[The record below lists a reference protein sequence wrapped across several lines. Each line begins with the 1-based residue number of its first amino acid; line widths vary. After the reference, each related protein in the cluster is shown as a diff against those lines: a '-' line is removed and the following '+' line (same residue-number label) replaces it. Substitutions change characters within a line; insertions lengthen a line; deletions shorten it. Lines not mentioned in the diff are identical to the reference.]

1 MPTLRGDWFHS
12 RTGSQLSELA
22 AIQLL
27 VKSSHRTEY
36 IGKGWGVDRRNIKNK
51 WIYDF
56 SATAKLGNDSIEPS
70 TMQTKIRNW
79 IRLGFL
85 VDRNTLPLEWTQMG
99 LLWNDAVDNGR
110 GRDANLLYQLIIA
123 NALSTV
129 SFSTESKKFDLIP
142 QEDGLLITFLINEI
156 KNNGNSI
163 SRKRLEL
170 LADGNTKRKSGKNYS
185 YWATDLNQSGLFN
198 KHRDGSMSI
207 SYKYENLLKGVYNYS
222 PDKNLP
228 ARLIKEFPLAENAP
242 FRDHLIAEFKKYGSD
257 DLIEA
262 VNTLAHQKIYL
273 SHADQVS
280 RNIRRKTIA
289 RDTNW
294 SKDVKI
300 SYQYKCAIPNCDAE
314 GRLFIQAAHIMPH
327 SEEDIEHKNK
337 HRTDLENGVALCL
350 SCHKL
355 FDGGLFTFDST
366 GKVIPSK
373 FIYSSELLKN
383 PSQNNVVR
391 ILESKNKN
399 AIRPLNGRINLV
411 YIQFH
416 KENIFLGE

>member
-1 MPTLRGDWFHS
+1 MPSLHGDWFHS

-27 VKSSHRTEY
+27 VKSSKRTEF
-36 IGKGWGVDRRNIKNK
+36 IGKGWGADRRSPKNS

-123 NALSTV
+123 NALGTV
-129 SFSTESKKFDLIP
+129 SFSTESKKYDPIP
-142 QEDGLLITFLINEI
+142 KKDGLLIKFLINEI
-156 KNNGNSI
+156 INNNNSL
-163 SRKRLEL
+163 SKEK
-170 LADGNTKRKSGKNYS
+170 LASLIDGNTTRKAGKNYS
-185 YWATDLNQSGLFN
+185 YWLTDLVQSGLFN
-198 KHRDGSMSI
+198 KGLDGSIYI
-207 SYKYENLLKGVYNYS
+207 SNKYKDLLEGIYNYS
-222 PDKNLP
+222 PDKNVS
-228 ARLIKEFPLAENAP
+228 AQLIKEFPLADNAP
-242 FRDHLIAEFKKYGSD
+242 FRTYLISEFKKNGSD

-262 VNTLAHQKIYL
+262 VESLAHQRIYL
-273 SHADQVS
+273 SHTEQVS
-280 RNIRRKTIA
+280 RNARRKITP
-289 RDTNW
+289 RDTKW
-294 SKDVKI
+294 SKAVKN

-314 GRLFIQAAHIMPH
+314 GTLFIEAAHIMPH
-327 SEEDIEHKNK
+327 SEEDYEHGNK
-337 HRTDLENGVALCL
+337 HRNDLENGIALCL

-373 FIYSSELLKN
+373 FIYSSELL
-383 PSQNNVVR
+383 QNSTQHNVLRVLKSR
-391 ILESKNKN
+391 NQNI
-399 AIRPLNGRINLV
+399 IRPHSGRFNLV
-411 YIQFH
+411 YAQFH
-416 KENIFLGE
+416 RENIFLGE

>member
-129 SFSTESKKFDLIP
+129 SFSTESKKFDIIP

-207 SYKYENLLKGVYNYS
+207 SYKYENLLKGIYNYS

-280 RNIRRKTIA
+280 RNLRRKTIA

>member
-27 VKSSHRTEY
+27 VKSSRRTEF
-36 IGKGWGVDRRNIKNK
+36 IGKRWGSDRRNPKNK

-56 SATAKLGNDSIEPS
+56 SATAKLGNDSIAPS

-85 VDRNTLPLEWTQMG
+85 VDKNTLPLEWTQMG

-129 SFSTESKKFDLIP
+129 SFSTESKTYDFIP
-142 QEDGLLITFLINEI
+142 QKDGLLINFLISEI
-156 KNNGNSI
+156 ENNGNSLN
-163 SRKRLEL
+163 REKLEL
-170 LADGNTKRKSGKNYS
+170 LVDGNTNRKGKNYS
-185 YWATDLNQSGLFN
+185 YWVTDLNQSGLFN
-198 KHRDGSMSI
+198 KHRDGSLSI
-207 SYKYENLLKGVYNYS
+207 SYKYENLLVGVYNYN
-222 PDKNLP
+222 PDKKLP
-228 ARLIKEFPLAENAP
+228 AHLIKKFPLAENAP
-242 FRDHLIAEFKKYGSD
+242 FRDHLIAEFKKHGSD

-262 VNTLAHQKIYL
+262 VNTLAHQKVYL
-273 SHADQVS
+273 SYADQVS
-280 RNIRRKTIA
+280 RNIRRKTIT
-289 RDTNW
+289 RDSKW
-294 SKDVKI
+294 SKDVKN

-314 GRLFIQAAHIMPH
+314 GTLFIQAAHIMPH
-327 SEEDIEHKNK
+327 SEEDVEHRNK
-337 HRTDLENGVALCL
+337 HRTDLENGIALCL

-373 FIYSSELLKN
+373 FIYSSELLQN
-383 PSQNNVVR
+383 PSQQNVMR
-391 ILESKNKN
+391 ILESENKN
-399 AIRPLNGRINLV
+399 TIRPLDGRINLV
-411 YIQFH
+411 YAQFH